1 MPKSTI
7 EKTVQQILAD
17 RGNLHGTIRIQ
28 NTDSKILCNC
38 FYEYD
43 EIVMNKIPEVLLTRK
58 LEDMTIEGH
67 HGHNSYTLII
77 A

>member
-17 RGNLHGTIRIQ
+17 RGNLHGTILIQ
-28 NTDSKILCNC
+28 NTDGKTLCNC

-43 EIVMNKIPEVLLTRK
+43 EIVMNKIPETLLAHK
-58 LEDMTIEGH
+58 LEDMTMTGN
-67 HGHNSYTLII
+67 HGHNNYTLII

>member
-17 RGNLHGTIRIQ
+17 RGNLHGTILIQ
-28 NTDSKILCNC
+28 DTNNNTLCNC

-43 EIVMNKIPEVLLTRK
+43 EIVMNHIPEVLLTHK
-58 LEDMTIEGH
+58 LEDMTMTGN
-67 HGHNSYTLII
+67 HGHNNYILMI

>member
-7 EKTVQQILAD
+7 EKIIQQILAD
-17 RGNLHGTIRIQ
+17 RENLHGTIRIQ
-28 NTDSKILCNC
+28 NADGKIFCNC

-58 LEDMTIEGH
+58 LEDMTITGH
-67 HGHNSYTLII
+67 HGHNTYTLII